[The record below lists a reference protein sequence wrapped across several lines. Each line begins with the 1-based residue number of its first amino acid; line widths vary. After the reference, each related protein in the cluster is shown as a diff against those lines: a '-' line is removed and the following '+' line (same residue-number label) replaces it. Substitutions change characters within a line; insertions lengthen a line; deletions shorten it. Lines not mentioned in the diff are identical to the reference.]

1 MQHVRV
7 FRELLDHCSE
17 GLRFYLGMSEVVKKA
32 KQEAADFA
40 FTRQVSKGQWT
51 HLGTQGKL
59 LHPVWRVPSLRHA
72 AAVIGRAARRPTVC
86 RSS

>member
-1 MQHVRV
+1 MQFGLMSPFFRVSPFAIALNLNPCAVQHVRV

-40 FTRQVSKGQWT
+40 FTRQVSKGRRAP
-51 HLGTQGKL
+51 LGTQ
-59 LHPVWRVPSLRHA
+59 
-72 AAVIGRAARRPTVC
+72 
-86 RSS
+86 